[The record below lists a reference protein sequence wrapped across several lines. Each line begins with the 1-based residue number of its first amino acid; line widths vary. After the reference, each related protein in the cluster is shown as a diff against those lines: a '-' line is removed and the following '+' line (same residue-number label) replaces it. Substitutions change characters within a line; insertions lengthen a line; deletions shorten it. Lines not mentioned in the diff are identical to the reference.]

1 MSLRTLAIAL
11 SVAGLAT
18 VSQRALALTPEEQTA
33 RCEHIRDVAA
43 DNGIATG
50 YLLAGIASAETNL
63 SHCWSELDWACQGP
77 DSPDCGGPVVA
88 GAGDGPCSLQQGGL
102 GMFQFD
108 GGTFEETLA
117 RDGEGV
123 LLLDGN
129 VTRGVDFVVNMLIG
143 SQYVDGVSN
152 AAEAKAWMNQVTV
165 DGPLWDAWIK
175 TVTHYYNGCTP
186 TGCSAYAQR
195 YQHYSDNGS
204 DVYYAEEAGFWDVT
218 LPPCASVPVD
228 GRVLEE
234 TDTCFTKGGPLPYWR
249 VGIGGENNLHVWTG
263 TTAADDAVNF
273 VEWQLGF
280 DEPGSYLLEL
290 SLVGGTSKQAVYV
303 VDHAGTSEA
312 VVVDQAA
319 ANGYVE
325 LGTFAFDANDSVQRV
340 YLADNTGE
348 EGGERIVA
356 DALRVTRVDG
366 QGPLPGADPNGNG
379 NSGGSSEGGSN
390 VGDDGDGDGDDDSCR
405 AAAGPGR
412 SGASFLL
419 SIGLFGLV
427 YRRARAAREH
437 AYKKAQRRV

>member
-1 MSLRTLAIAL
+1 MSSRSLSIAL
-11 SVAGLAT
+11 SLLGVFSI
-18 VSQRALALTPEEQTA
+18 SQRAFALTGEEQTA

-43 DNGIATG
+43 DNGISTG
-50 YLLAGIASAETNL
+50 FLLAGIANAETNL
-63 SHCWSELDWACQGP
+63 SHCWTELDWACQGP
-77 DSPDCGGPVVA
+77 DSPDCDGPVVA

-108 GGTFEETLA
+108 GGTFEQTIA

-129 VTRGVDFVVNMLIG
+129 VTRGVDFVVNMLIS

-195 YQHYSDNGS
+195 YAHYSDNGAS
-204 DVYYAEEAGFWDVT
+204 VYYAEEAGFWDVE
-218 LPPCASVPVD
+218 LPPCANVPAD

-263 TTAADDAVNF
+263 TTAEPEAVNF
-273 VEWQLGF
+273 VEWQLYF
-280 DEPGSYLLEL
+280 DEPGEYLLEL
-290 SLVGGTSKQAVYV
+290 SLVGGTSKQAGYIVE
-303 VDHAGTSEA
+303 HAGISET

-325 LGTFAFDANDSVQRV
+325 LGTFAFEAGDSVQRV

-356 DALRVTRVDG
+356 DALRVTRADG
-366 QGPLPGADPNGNG
+366 GTPPPGIDPEGEDG
-379 NSGGSSEGGSN
+379 DGTTGGSSPEGGAS
-390 VGDDGDGDGDDDSCR
+390 GGGGDGDTKDDEGCS
-405 AAAGPGR
+405 AAPGT
-412 SGASFLL
+412 SGSAPSLVLAIMVGVAAS
-419 SIGLFGLV
+419 
-427 YRRARAAREH
+427 RAR
-437 AYKKAQRRV
+437 RRRP